1 MGAGFYRIRAV
12 HAFSSQ
18 VAGTIVILG
27 AAIMG
32 GPVSTTQVI
41 SSTIVG
47 AGSAERVNMVRWGLA
62 GQIVMAWVVTIPA
75 TILLGGLFYLLLVNI
90 L

>member
-1 MGAGFYRIRAV
+1 
-12 HAFSSQ
+12 
-18 VAGTIVILG
+18 
-27 AAIMG
+27 
-32 GPVSTTQVI
+32 
-41 SSTIVG
+41 
-47 AGSAERVNMVRWGLA
+47 MVRWGLA